1 MFPPVE
7 EWGVDPLFLSCR
19 KVFCGLLQNCLYYVE
34 RAKLIEMYYFGR
46 PMSKAELV
54 GIVVDIIRT
63 AKRATVYIDDGTGVM
78 PCIKFLNIHDPDAGP
93 FAPDL
98 SIGDLVTVRGK
109 LIYLETNKELDI
121 ALHLQVDSLDVLD
134 DPNLEAL
141 HWASSLHLHQT
152 SYCKPYIKAPEL
164 AAAIKSVSGMGGS
177 GLAPPCACIKA
188 SLLVRSQQSLIA
200 PPSSSAESQR
210 VAHNLANLERA
221 MRIDSIH
228 PCRMKLLYCPC
239 VASRLEGAVAADS
252 NFTFRFQFL
261 QHLLSLMPK
270 PESLERVTGL
280 KVAFSE
286 LHAQSRLL
294 TLARDCLA
302 AEGRKGLEQVRGPL
316 PAPPPLAPAQS
327 DGRELNP
334 KKSRGPVDSAACW
347 DGFEE
352 AEMLFMETCKAL
364 VRDGVLLERQ
374 VENKPDAPGSLHGK
388 EFLLMTL
395 KEELLPTL
403 KCYED
408 AIRGSA
414 AAAGA
419 GVGVGGS
426 DGEPEPNTVAAAVAT
441 ATEGRRVLS
450 QEALQFLQK
459 VLPFVPSWRWEAAA
473 STR

>member
-7 EWGVDPLFLSCR
+7 EWGVDPLYLSCR

-46 PMSKAELV
+46 PMNKAELV

-152 SYCKPYIKAPEL
+152 SYCKPYIKAPGL
-164 AAAIKSVSGMGGS
+164 TAAIKSVSGMGSS
-177 GLAPPCACIKA
+177 GPAPPCACIKA
-188 SLLVRSQQSLIA
+188 SLLVRSQQQRRRDSLA
-200 PPSSSAESQR
+200 APSSSVESLR
-210 VAHNLANLERA
+210 VAQNLANLERA
-221 MRIDSIH
+221 MRIDSMH

-239 VASRLEGAVAADS
+239 IASRLEGAVAADS
-252 NFTFRFQFL
+252 NFTFRFQLL

-270 PESLERVTGL
+270 PKPESQERVTGL
-280 KVAFSE
+280 VVEFAE
-286 LHAQSRLL
+286 LHVQSRLL
-294 TLARDCLA
+294 NLARDCLA
-302 AEGRKGLEQVRGPL
+302 AERRKGLEQVRGPL
-316 PAPPPLAPAQS
+316 PAPPPLAPVQS
-327 DGRELNP
+327 DGELNP
-334 KKSRGPVDSAACW
+334 KKSRGSVDSGACW

-352 AEMLFMETCKAL
+352 AEMLFIETCKAL
-364 VRDGVLLERQ
+364 VRDGLLIQRQ
-374 VENKPDAPGSLHGK
+374 AQNKPDEPGSLHGK

-395 KEELLPTL
+395 EEELLPTL
-403 KCYED
+403 DCCER
-408 AIRGSA
+408 AFRGA
-414 AAAGA
+414 VAGA
-419 GVGVGGS
+419 GV
-426 DGEPEPNTVAAAVAT
+426 PEPKTVASSVTTAA
-441 ATEGRRVLS
+441 EGRRMLS

-459 VLPFVPSWRWEAAA
+459 KLPFVPSWRWEVAA
-473 STR
+473 TIGK